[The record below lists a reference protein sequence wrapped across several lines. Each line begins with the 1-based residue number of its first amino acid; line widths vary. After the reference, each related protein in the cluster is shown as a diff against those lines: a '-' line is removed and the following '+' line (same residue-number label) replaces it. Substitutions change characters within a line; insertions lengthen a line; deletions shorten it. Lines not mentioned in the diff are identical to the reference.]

1 MTEERIKELA
11 LKLWQHPMVAFQSD
25 NRDAVLEIITEYFR
39 IIAAEARK
47 EGIEAMRDAA
57 HLCNDTRRF
66 PGAVLSA
73 QEYERWLDGELDI
86 MAERF
91 KEQGN
96 PFEGFIPYGPTA
108 KAIQA
113 EYEERLKEQG

>member
-39 IIAAEARK
+39 IIAAGARK
-47 EGIEAMRDAA
+47 GGIEEMQNVA

-86 MAERF
+86 MAER
-91 KEQGN
+91 
-96 PFEGFIPYGPTA
+96 
-108 KAIQA
+108 
-113 EYEERLKEQG
+113 LKERGND